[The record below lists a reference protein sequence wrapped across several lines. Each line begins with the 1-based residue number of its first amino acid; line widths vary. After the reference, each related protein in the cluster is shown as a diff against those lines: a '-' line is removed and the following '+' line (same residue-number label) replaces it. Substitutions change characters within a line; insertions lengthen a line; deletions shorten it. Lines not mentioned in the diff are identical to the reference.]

1 MAEPILDKASYSL
14 VRTNPKLTG
23 NVKLVTNG
31 EELYLESFSANS
43 ELSSSQ
49 FKAFKI
55 DGSSTYD
62 RDVFNF
68 FKKGKFP
75 ISSAYEVFQEFNDSS
90 VLSSYSN
97 QYEMFYSYGT
107 RSVSADSY
115 KEDLGILAPIWLN
128 QQIPNYFVVFKVK
141 DPASINNVNSLI
153 ETAGEGDAQSSKK
166 FNEFILE
173 NCTAV
178 KTFDLSGTSKLGD
191 YIRRYRNQNDFPKA
205 PLTVSWKKDEPILW
219 NGISYKNG
227 GFTSAGNFSY
237 DSLITNDA
245 TVIQNEYFFTK
256 GFERNGVLLA
266 NIINLEFLFS
276 DTSAADYSINRY
288 FGLYVD
294 EVTEGSFKLSG
305 KNFYKNSEK
314 SQLPKI
320 KTVQEVS
327 EFLNSEF
334 NISNNNGVVLYLDEE
349 SVSTVTGIPTPKRV
363 NEVESIFYV
372 KDKKKQFHTVK
383 KGSVWGKNQIR
394 LFDTKIDIS
403 LLAGF
408 NSVTSFAE
416 AEIIERLGKNTAFF
430 NIIGEFP
437 DGASITFYDGAPN
450 VNIVNGTDANKIG
463 QISANVELT
472 NGPGTHFERFFN
484 PKGTP
489 QEIAKAIIN
498 AIKNGISKDNQFFI
512 PTINNSTVYLESK
525 FAGTNSKQLQFTIDW
540 VDYPE
545 LQNSIIS
552 YPETNNENTI
562 GKFVG
567 ATNKKNSLLIVENG
581 VEERFIKGSY
591 VKTKA
596 GFALVSDNVPYLE
609 ELIFAANGS
618 QVGYR
623 NVDKFIIIS
632 VEDNQIEIS
641 KSGQI
646 ALFTPFLPS
655 FGRFSFYPIKDLD
668 FDFYSERYGNLGEL
682 SKEINHYSESPTGEW
697 PDIKDFYSESGF
709 FNLIGLLNSID
720 LSLQNDAIIKSEYE
734 RLEENFL
741 KEQAIASRIIPYI
754 NKWSW
759 FNGGTDVRNN
769 PYRLNVNP
777 AFGINNFA
785 PSKWNANRSP
795 DGFSHEWY
803 YLCEFPQYF
812 DRDAIEN
819 SWSYFQAAP
828 RDEIGER
835 TFQRTDKNMFDEYFI
850 ADRFK
855 LDNEIDLIPIK
866 PEVGDIFTIIDPET
880 STQVSYEVLIGDTQ
894 EDVVNALFE
903 EIEINLID
911 NNILPWAAFNISIVD
926 LSFYGKA
933 IRVFGD
939 DAQRLIVEL
948 NQSTGSGSSFIKLN
962 SIVEIDKQLRFGR
975 FSGGNSQNFAEAFLR
990 GVRIIAKTK
999 SSGEERPNFNAK
1011 KLSYIRDGKFNEY
1024 RFSVMLV
1031 PNADNKPDN
1040 QIKIIKNNKWKTIV
1054 MLIFV
1059 SFDNV
1064 CLNPTGNSVD
1074 RTSLYSVNSDLETI
1088 TGCSIETNTDGSAD
1102 ISYKDSKMQGAIS
1115 FSSSSYSSA
1124 LNQFVIQGIPDING
1138 VLPSFF
1144 TDITIG
1150 ENGQFNDIRFEFG
1163 NDVYRIKE
1171 ITKIASSNRLFAKA
1185 ITRNDQPFTPSPAIS
1200 DFLLRSV
1207 DYFVEG
1213 GGFNKYTSI
1222 LNKISF
1228 ANIFEAVNQGDP
1240 NIIYETIDVA
1250 GNSVLNSDGT
1260 LAQTFAIELRAQ
1272 DDIIKSSY
1280 IGVLPDP
1287 NKPTIFNLI
1296 DVIGYDLSLQT
1307 TPKIIPIARHAG
1319 SYEPLSNYIIF
1330 FRDPYGELVLDGSE
1344 DDFTYKDKVF
1354 NLCRYK
1360 NTQFYS
1366 SHKNFGILH
1375 NFFYHKVNEEDPSS
1389 ILELSKDG
1397 AFLSLYPLINEIGID
1412 RKDYYVFSSSWEP
1425 GYFTKSIDKTKKE
1438 SIIGTKS
1445 MREKKAFFASKYLK
1459 VPQKIVLDTF
1469 KPSEFLQDAIKD
1481 TGLVEGTFMH
1491 NETPNLAEFYLLI
1504 QKRII
1509 DHLSEFIKPV
1519 FIKYINPKFGIGD
1532 TTTIN
1537 DDVKEY
1543 IEQNILKLYKVD
1555 QVNFYVKKDRKE
1567 VEPIYLTAELT
1578 NSEKEIRGLRID
1590 KNISVKTLN
1599 TNLFDLKLIYNK
1611 ISGFSNSYGFSITL
1625 LKK

>member
-31 EELYLESFSANS
+31 EELYLESFSANF

-107 RSVSADSY
+107 KSVSADSY

-153 ETAGEGDAQSSKK
+153 ENAGEGDAQSSKK

-205 PLTVSWKKDEPILW
+205 PLTASWKKDEPILW

-245 TVIQNEYFFTK
+245 TIVQNEYFFTK

-305 KNFYKNSEK
+305 GNFYKNSEK

-334 NISNNNGVVLYLDEE
+334 NISNNNGVVLYLDKE
-349 SVSTVTGIPTPKRV
+349 SVNTVTGIPNPNRV

-450 VNIVNGTDANKIG
+450 VNIINGTDANKIG

-512 PTINNSTVYLESK
+512 PTINNSTVYLESR

-552 YPETNNENTI
+552 YPETNSENTI

-581 VEERFIKGSY
+581 VEERFIKGRY

-596 GFALVSDNVPYLE
+596 GFALVSDHVPYLE
-609 ELIFAANGS
+609 EPIFAANGS
-618 QVGYR
+618 QIGYR

-632 VEDNQIEIS
+632 VEDNQIEVS

-682 SKEINHYSESPTGEW
+682 SKEINHYSESSTGEW

-828 RDEIGER
+828 IDEIGEG

-850 ADRFK
+850 ADRF
-855 LDNEIDLIPIK
+855 DVNGEII
-866 PEVGDIFTIIDPET
+866 
-880 STQVSYEVLIGDTQ
+880 Q
-894 EDVVNALFE
+894 
-903 EIEINLID
+903 
-911 NNILPWAAFNISIVD
+911 
-926 LSFYGKA
+926 
-933 IRVFGD
+933 
-939 DAQRLIVEL
+939 
-948 NQSTGSGSSFIKLN
+948 
-962 SIVEIDKQLRFGR
+962 IDKQLRFGR

-1059 SFDNV
+1059 SFDND
-1064 CLNPTGNSVD
+1064 CLNLTGNSID

-1124 LNQFVIQGIPDING
+1124 LDQFVIQGIPNING

-1163 NDVYRIKE
+1163 GDEYKIKE

-1185 ITRNDQPFTPSPAIS
+1185 ITKNDQLFTPSPAIS

-1250 GNSVLNSDGT
+1250 GNPILNSDGT

-1280 IGVLPDP
+1280 IGILPDP

-1319 SYEPLSNYIIF
+1319 SYEPLSNDIIF
-1330 FRDPYGELVLDGSE
+1330 FRDPYGELALEGNE
-1344 DDFTYKDKVF
+1344 NDFAYKDKVF
-1354 NLCRYK
+1354 KLCRYK

-1366 SHKNFGILH
+1366 SHNNFGILH

-1543 IEQNILKLYKVD
+1543 IEKNILKLYKID
-1555 QVNFYVKKDRKE
+1555 QVNFYVKKDRKDI
-1567 VEPIYLTAELT
+1567 EPIYLTAELT
-1578 NSEKEIRGLRID
+1578 DSEKEIRGLRID

-1599 TNLFDLKLIYNK
+1599 TNPFDLKLIYNK
-1611 ISGFSNSYGFSITL
+1611 ISGFSNSYGFSVTL